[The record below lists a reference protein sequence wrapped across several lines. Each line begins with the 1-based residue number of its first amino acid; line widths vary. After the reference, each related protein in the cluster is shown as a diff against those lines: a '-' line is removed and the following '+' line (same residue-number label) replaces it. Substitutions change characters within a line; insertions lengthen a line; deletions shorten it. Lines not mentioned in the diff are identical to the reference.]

1 MNGAQALF
9 KALTDAGVT
18 TCFANPG
25 TSEMQLVYEIGLTA
39 NVRPI
44 LCLQED
50 VVTGAADGY
59 ARMKG
64 SPAVTLLHV
73 GSGFAN
79 GIAMLHNAG
88 RANTPVI
95 NVVGANASY
104 HQPNYPEHELI
115 NGRVID
121 LARVVSHWTREAR
134 SASELGELGVEA
146 TALSK
151 SGKICTIVAPTNF
164 HWEEAATPPIPPAA
178 LRRPTASPDAIHHA
192 ANMLANGKKTGLV
205 LGNVAL
211 RGDPLEIAGRIA
223 AKTNATLLSE
233 TFPSF
238 SLARGEGRPIVEIIP
253 YFLETGLEFLK
264 DFEQLIF
271 VGALPPVVT
280 FAYRNKPTFKNG
292 PRCALFTM
300 ASADQDLPAALEL
313 LAKATR
319 STTAE
324 TTRQARRATTASP
337 AGELTA
343 QAIGQTLCAL
353 MPDNAILVDEAATNG
368 PQIFAATKGARP
380 HDYLSP
386 VSGGAIGGGFPMA
399 LGAAIACPDRKIIL
413 VQGDGSG
420 MYTVQAL
427 WSMAREKVDAIAIVI
442 KNDAYAVLGLE
453 MARVHDGELNTK
465 MESMFDLTKPALD
478 WVNIASGLGVSASS
492 AKTAEEFHR
501 HFASAI
507 EMKGPTLIECQVAIP
522 KEFVAFAEL
531 INKTR

>member
-95 NVVGANASY
+95 NIVGANASY

-121 LARVVSHWTREAR
+121 LARVVSHWAREAR

-146 TALSK
+146 AVLAK
-151 SGKICTIVAPTNF
+151 AGKICTIVAPTNF
-164 HWEEAATPPIPPAA
+164 HWEEAAPPPIPPTA
-178 LRRPTASPDAIHHA
+178 LHRPMASPDAISHA

-205 LGNVAL
+205 LGNLAL

-223 AKTNATLLSE
+223 AKTNAALLSE

-238 SLARGEGRPIVEIIP
+238 SLARGQGCPIVEIIP

-280 FAYRNKPTFKNG
+280 FAYRNKPPLKSG

-300 ASADQDLPAALEL
+300 ASTDQDLLAALESL
-313 LAKATR
+313 SKATG
-319 STTAE
+319 SATAE
-324 TTRQARRATTASP
+324 ALRQARRATTAP
-337 AGELTA
+337 PTGELSA

-413 VQGDGSG
+413 VQADGSG

-427 WSMAREKVDAIAIVI
+427 WSMAREKADIIAIVL

-453 MARVHDGELNTK
+453 MARVREGELNPK
-465 MESMFDLTKPALD
+465 MESMFDLTNPALD
-478 WVNIASGLGVSASS
+478 WVKIASGLGVSASR
-492 AKTAEEFHR
+492 ATTAEEFYR
-501 HFASAI
+501 DFASAL
-507 EMKGPTLIECQVAIP
+507 EVKGPTLIECQVAIP
-522 KEFVAFAEL
+522 KEFAAFAEF

>member
-1 MNGAQALF
+1 
-9 KALTDAGVT
+9 
-18 TCFANPG
+18 
-25 TSEMQLVYEIGLTA
+25 
-39 NVRPI
+39 
-44 LCLQED
+44 
-50 VVTGAADGY
+50 
-59 ARMKG
+59 
-64 SPAVTLLHV
+64 
-73 GSGFAN
+73 
-79 GIAMLHNAG
+79 
-88 RANTPVI
+88 
-95 NVVGANASY
+95 
-104 HQPNYPEHELI
+104 
-115 NGRVID
+115 
-121 LARVVSHWTREAR
+121 
-134 SASELGELGVEA
+134 
-146 TALSK
+146 
-151 SGKICTIVAPTNF
+151 
-164 HWEEAATPPIPPAA
+164 
-178 LRRPTASPDAIHHA
+178 
-192 ANMLANGKKTGLV
+192 
-205 LGNVAL
+205 
-211 RGDPLEIAGRIA
+211 
-223 AKTNATLLSE
+223 
-233 TFPSF
+233 
-238 SLARGEGRPIVEIIP
+238 
-253 YFLETGLEFLK
+253 
-264 DFEQLIF
+264 
-271 VGALPPVVT
+271 
-280 FAYRNKPTFKNG
+280 
-292 PRCALFTM
+292 
-300 ASADQDLPAALEL
+300 LPAALEL

-478 WVNIASGLGVSASS
+478 WVNIASGLGVSASR